1 MTDLCTRVEAVV
13 DEAAAGLDLAPD
25 LARHL
30 AACAGCQTRLALARR
45 IEQTLAAWPV
55 ASPPP
60 HFAAEVARRARQEA
74 WRQEMVVDWGFN
86 VALAGSLGLIV
97 AGAAG
102 FLWLL
107 GAMADPFETSRLA
120 AGTLAALAGRLRGQA
135 LVVGTAT
142 VLFATTLV
150 AWWWAEERRRW

>member
-1 MTDLCTRVEAVV
+1 MSDPCTRVEAVV
-13 DEAAAGLDLAPD
+13 DEAAAGLALPPD
-25 LARHL
+25 LAGHL
-30 AACAGCQTRLALARR
+30 AGCADCQSRLALARR

-60 HFAAEVARRARQEA
+60 HFAAQVARRARQEA
-74 WRQEMVVDWGFN
+74 WRHEVVVDWGFN
-86 VALAGSLGLIV
+86 VALVASLAFIV

-107 GAMADPFETSRLA
+107 GAMADPLETSRLA
-120 AGTLAALAGRLRGQA
+120 AGTLATLAARLRGQA
-135 LVVGTAT
+135 LVAGTAT
-142 VLFATTLV
+142 VLLATTLA

>member
-1 MTDLCTRVEAVV
+1 MTDLCARVEAVV

-25 LARHL
+25 LAGHL
-30 AACAGCQTRLALARR
+30 ASCADCQTRLALARR
-45 IEQTLAAWPV
+45 IELALVSWPV

-60 HFAAEVARRARQEA
+60 HFAAAVARRARQEA
-74 WRQEMVVDWGFN
+74 WRQELVVDWGFN
-86 VALAGSLGLIV
+86 VALAASLAFIV

-102 FLWLL
+102 LLWLL
-107 GAMADPFETSRLA
+107 GAMAEPFETWRLA
-120 AGTLAALAGRLRGQA
+120 TGTLATLTGRLRGQA

-142 VLFATTLV
+142 VLLATTLV